1 MERRCNM
8 RTPRKTPFVLA
19 VNLRELRKQGAVT
32 VEQAADMMQ
41 VCDSKYVLAIEAGSR
56 QLTLE
61 RAARA
66 AYGYAAPVIAEVE
79 GVGMISIQRADT
91 PQTIVNVF
99 SPGEEAWETLRE
111 QRESIEVLPRLQ
123 NALLRGDRV
132 ELVGIYRE
140 CVLEPLRAAQ
150 RLQTAL
156 DARDPTLRV
165 DAHVQEAQEAAG
177 FESTLKHRKPG
188 GVHRVACAI

>member
-1 MERRCNM
+1 MA
-8 RTPRKTPFVLA
+8 RTRKMPFTKA
-19 VNLRELRKQGAVT
+19 VNLRAIRKERDLSVDQV
-32 VEQAADMMQ
+32 ADILD
-41 VCDSKYVLAIEAGSR
+41 VRDPKHVYALEAGTRALVMSKAGR
-56 QLTLE
+56 LAYAVGVPVVIDIEEVGLVDVIVHTKARPAANVLT
-61 RAARA
+61 
-66 AYGYAAPVIAEVE
+66 
-79 GVGMISIQRADT
+79 
-91 PQTIVNVF
+91 
-99 SPGEEAWETLRE
+99 PGEEAWETLRE
-111 QRESIEVLPRLQ
+111 QRESVECLPHLQ
-123 NALLRGDRV
+123 SALLRGNRA
-132 ELVGIYRE
+132 ELVTIYRE

>member
-1 MERRCNM
+1 M

-79 GVGMISIQRADT
+79 GVGMISIQRADA
-91 PQTIVNVF
+91 PQAIVNVF

-111 QRESIEVLPRLQ
+111 QRESIEYLPRLQ
-123 NALLRGDRV
+123 SACLRGDRA
-132 ELVGIYRE
+132 ELATIYRE

-150 RLQTAL
+150 RLQMAL
-156 DARDPTLRV
+156 DARDPTIRV
-165 DAHVQEAQEAAG
+165 DAHIQEAQEAAG
-177 FESTLKHRKPG
+177 FEPALKHRKTG
-188 GVHRVACAI
+188 GMHRVACAI